1 MSDDQKKIIPINYT
15 NREFQG
21 IRRDLLQIA
30 ERHYPDTFQDFS
42 QASFGSIMVDNLAY
56 VADQLSFYLD
66 YNVNETF
73 LDTAY
78 QYENIIRHGRT
89 LGYKENGRASTFG
102 KVALYVLVPASTTGL
117 GPDRRYIPVMKKGST
132 FSSDT
137 GLNYVLTE
145 NVDFAAPRTQVIAAR
160 SNPTTGAPTF
170 YAIKTYGNVVS
181 GQFGVERVTVGAYE
195 RFKTITLSTSNISE
209 IISVFDEQGNEYYE
223 VEYLAQD
230 LIFKEVSNS
239 NFKNDN
245 VPSIL
250 KPFLV
255 SRKFVVNRSRSSVT
269 LQFGSGKSGETEI
282 VADPASV
289 AMDVFGKTYVT
300 NTTFDPSKLTKNE
313 SMGIVPS
320 DTTLTIRYRTTNPT
334 NSNLAVGSL
343 NRVKSPLVDF
353 EDRNSLS
360 ATSISDVITSIEVSN
375 EEPIVGDV
383 TNPTSDEIKR
393 RIFDTF
399 PTQNRAVTQADYENM
414 IYRMPSKFG
423 SIKRCSAQRDP
434 DSRRRNINIYVISE
448 DNFNNLVTTN
458 NTIKNN
464 LKTWMNNYRMLSDT
478 IDVLDAFII
487 NYGIDFVVK
496 PSIGADRFSLV
507 DTCINTLRQK
517 YTAEKLFIGEHIDVA
532 DIYKTLSEVEGVQSV
547 SSVKITNKS
556 GSNYAATQ
564 FDINEN
570 TSPDGSL
577 IIIPKN
583 AVAELKFPTVDIVG
597 KIK

>member
-1 MSDDQKKIIPINYT
+1 MADEQKKIIPINYT
-15 NREFQG
+15 NREFQE

-30 ERHYPDTFQDFS
+30 ERNYPDTFQDFS

-89 LGYKENGRASTFG
+89 LGFKENGRASTFG
-102 KVALYVLVPASTTGL
+102 KVALYVLVPASPTGL
-117 GPDRRYIPVMKKGST
+117 GPDRRYIPIMKKGST

-145 NVDFAAPRTQVIAAR
+145 NIDFSEPKTQVIAAR

-181 GQFGVERVTVGAYE
+181 GRFGSERVVVGAYE

-239 NFKNDN
+239 NYKNDN

-250 KPFLV
+250 KPFLA

-269 LQFGSGKSGETEI
+269 LQFGSGKSGETNV
-282 VADPASV
+282 VADPAEV

-300 NTTFDPSKLTKNE
+300 NTTFDPSRLTKNE

-320 DTTLTIRYRTTNPT
+320 DTTLTIRYRATNPT
-334 NSNLAVGSL
+334 NSNLAVGAL
-343 NRVKSPLVDF
+343 NRVTSALMDF

-360 ATSISDVITSIEVSN
+360 ATSASDVISSIEVSN

-383 TNPTSDEIKR
+383 TNPTSSEIKR

-448 DNFNNLVTTN
+448 DNFNNLTSTN
-458 NTIKNN
+458 STIKNN

-487 NYGIDFVVK
+487 NYGIEFVVR
-496 PSIGADRFSLV
+496 PSIGADRFTLV
-507 DTCINTLRQK
+507 DTCINILRDK
-517 YTAEKLFIGEHIDVA
+517 YTVEKLFIGEHIDVA
-532 DIYKTLSEVEGVQSV
+532 DIYTTLSGVEGVLSV
-547 SSVKITNKS
+547 SSVKIVNKN
-556 GSNYAATQ
+556 GSNYSATQ

-570 TSPDGSL
+570 TSPDGSS

>member
-1 MSDDQKKIIPINYT
+1 MSDEQKKIIPINYT

-21 IRRDLLQIA
+21 IRKDLLQIA

-89 LGYKENGRASTFG
+89 LGYKDNGRASTFG
-102 KVALYVLVPASTTGL
+102 KVALYVLVPASPTGL
-117 GPDRRYIPVMKKGST
+117 GPDRRYIPILKKGSS

-145 NVDFAAPRTQVIAAR
+145 NVDFSEPKTQVIVAR
-160 SNPTTGAPTF
+160 SNTTTGAPTF

-181 GQFGVERVTVGAYE
+181 GRFGSERVVVGAYE

-239 NFKNDN
+239 NYKNDN

-250 KPFLV
+250 KPFLA
-255 SRKFVVNRSRSSVT
+255 SRKFAVNRSRNSVT
-269 LQFGSGKSGETEI
+269 LQFGSGKSGESNVI
-282 VADPASV
+282 ADPAEV

-300 NTTFDPSKLTKNE
+300 NTTFDPSRLTKNE

-320 DTTLTIRYRTTNPT
+320 DTTLTINYRSTNPT
-334 NSNLAVGSL
+334 NSNLAVGAL
-343 NRVKSPLVDF
+343 TRVKSALLDF
-353 EDRNSLS
+353 EDRNNLS
-360 ATSISDVITSIEVSN
+360 TTSVSEVISSIEISN

-383 TNPTSDEIKR
+383 TNPTSSEIKR

-448 DNFNNLVTTN
+448 DNFNNLTLTN

-487 NYGIDFVVK
+487 NYGIEFVVH
-496 PSIGADRFSLV
+496 PSIGADRFTLV
-507 DTCINTLRQK
+507 DECINILRDK
-517 YTAEKLFIGEHIDVA
+517 YTNEKLFIGEHIDVA
-532 DIYKTLSEVEGVQSV
+532 GIYTTLSGVEGVLSV
-547 SSVKITNKS
+547 SNIKIVNKN
-556 GSNYAATQ
+556 GSNYSSTQ

-570 TSPDGSL
+570 TSPDGSS
-577 IIIPKN
+577 IIIPRN

>member
-1 MSDDQKKIIPINYT
+1 MADEQKKIIPINYT
-15 NREFQG
+15 NREFQE

-30 ERHYPDTFQDFS
+30 ERNYPDTFQDFS

-89 LGYKENGRASTFG
+89 LGFKENGRASTFG
-102 KVALYVLVPASTTGL
+102 KVALYVLVPASPTGL
-117 GPDRRYIPVMKKGST
+117 GPDRRYIPIMKKGST

-145 NVDFAAPRTQVIAAR
+145 NIDFSEPKTQVIAAR

-181 GQFGVERVTVGAYE
+181 GRFGSERVVVGAYE

-239 NFKNDN
+239 NYKNDN

-250 KPFLV
+250 KPFLA

-269 LQFGSGKSGETEI
+269 LQFGSGKSGETNV
-282 VADPASV
+282 VADPAEV

-300 NTTFDPSKLTKNE
+300 NTTFDPSRLTKNE

-320 DTTLTIRYRTTNPT
+320 DTTLTIRYRATNPT
-334 NSNLAVGSL
+334 NSNLAVGAL
-343 NRVKSPLVDF
+343 NRVTSALMDF

-360 ATSISDVITSIEVSN
+360 ATSASDVISSIEVSN

-383 TNPTSDEIKR
+383 TNPTSSEIKR

-448 DNFNNLVTTN
+448 DNFNNLTSTN
-458 NTIKNN
+458 STIKNN

-487 NYGIDFVVK
+487 NYGIEFVVR
-496 PSIGADRFSLV
+496 PSIGADRFTLV
-507 DTCINTLRQK
+507 DTCINILRDK
-517 YTAEKLFIGEHIDVA
+517 YTVEKLFIGEHIDVA
-532 DIYKTLSEVEGVQSV
+532 GIYTTLSGVEGVLSV
-547 SSVKITNKS
+547 SSVKIVNKN
-556 GSNYAATQ
+556 GSNYSATQ

-570 TSPDGSL
+570 TSPDGSS

>member
-1 MSDDQKKIIPINYT
+1 MSDEQKKIIPINYT

-21 IRRDLLQIA
+21 IRKDLLQIA

-89 LGYKENGRASTFG
+89 LGYKDNGRASTFG
-102 KVALYVLVPASTTGL
+102 KVALYVLVPASPTGL
-117 GPDRRYIPVMKKGST
+117 GPDRRYIPILKKGSS

-145 NVDFAAPRTQVIAAR
+145 NVDFSEPKTQVIAAR
-160 SNPTTGAPTF
+160 SNTTTGAPTF

-181 GQFGVERVTVGAYE
+181 GRFGSERVVVGAYE
-195 RFKTITLSTSNISE
+195 RFKTITLSTANISE

-239 NFKNDN
+239 NYKNDN

-250 KPFLV
+250 KPFLA
-255 SRKFVVNRSRSSVT
+255 SRKFAVNRSRNSVT
-269 LQFGSGKSGETEI
+269 LQFGSGKSGESNVI
-282 VADPASV
+282 ADPAEV

-300 NTTFDPSKLTKNE
+300 NTTFDPSRLTKNE

-320 DTTLTIRYRTTNPT
+320 DTTLTINYRSTNPT
-334 NSNLAVGSL
+334 NSNLAVGAL
-343 NRVKSPLVDF
+343 TRVKSALLDF

-360 ATSISDVITSIEVSN
+360 ATSVSEVISSIEVSN

-383 TNPTSDEIKR
+383 TNPTSSEIKR

-448 DNFNNLVTTN
+448 DNFNNLTLAN

-487 NYGIDFVVK
+487 NYGIEFVVH
-496 PSIGADRFSLV
+496 PSIGADRFTLV
-507 DTCINTLRQK
+507 DECINILRDK
-517 YTAEKLFIGEHIDVA
+517 YTNEKLFIGEHIDVA
-532 DIYKTLSEVEGVQSV
+532 GIYTTLSGVEGVLSV
-547 SSVKITNKS
+547 SNIKIVNKN
-556 GSNYAATQ
+556 GSNYSSTQ

-570 TSPDGSL
+570 TSPDGSS
-577 IIIPKN
+577 IIIPRN

>member
-1 MSDDQKKIIPINYT
+1 MSDEQKKIIPINYT

-21 IRRDLLQIA
+21 IRKDLLQIA

-89 LGYKENGRASTFG
+89 LGYKDNGRASTFG
-102 KVALYVLVPASTTGL
+102 KVALYVLVPASPTGL
-117 GPDRRYIPVMKKGST
+117 GPDRRYIPILKKGSS

-145 NVDFAAPRTQVIAAR
+145 NVDFSEPKTQVIAAR
-160 SNPTTGAPTF
+160 SNTTTGAPTF

-181 GQFGVERVTVGAYE
+181 GRFGSERVVVGAYE
-195 RFKTITLSTSNISE
+195 RFKTITLSTANISE

-239 NFKNDN
+239 NYKNDN

-250 KPFLV
+250 KPFLA
-255 SRKFVVNRSRSSVT
+255 SRKFAVNRSRNSVT
-269 LQFGSGKSGETEI
+269 LQFGSGKSGESNV
-282 VADPASV
+282 VADPAEV

-300 NTTFDPSKLTKNE
+300 NTTFDPSRLTKNE

-320 DTTLTIRYRTTNPT
+320 DTTLTINYRSTNPT
-334 NSNLAVGSL
+334 NSNLAVGAL
-343 NRVKSPLVDF
+343 TRVKSALLDF
-353 EDRNSLS
+353 EDRNNLS
-360 ATSISDVITSIEVSN
+360 ATSVSEVISSIEVSN

-383 TNPTSDEIKR
+383 TNPTSSEIKR

-448 DNFNNLVTTN
+448 DNFNNLTLTN

-487 NYGIDFVVK
+487 NYGIEFVVH
-496 PSIGADRFSLV
+496 PSIGADRFTLV
-507 DTCINTLRQK
+507 DECINILRDK
-517 YTAEKLFIGEHIDVA
+517 YTNEKLFIGEHIDVA
-532 DIYKTLSEVEGVQSV
+532 GIYTTLSGVEGVLSV
-547 SSVKITNKS
+547 SNIKIVNKN
-556 GSNYAATQ
+556 GSNYSSTQ

-570 TSPDGSL
+570 TSPDGSS
-577 IIIPKN
+577 IIIPRN

>member
-1 MSDDQKKIIPINYT
+1 MSDEQKKIIPINYT

-21 IRRDLLQIA
+21 IRKDLLQIA

-89 LGYKENGRASTFG
+89 LGYKDNGRASTFG
-102 KVALYVLVPASTTGL
+102 KVALYVLVPASPTGL
-117 GPDRRYIPVMKKGST
+117 GPDRRYIPILKKGSS

-145 NVDFAAPRTQVIAAR
+145 NVDFSEPKTQVIAAR
-160 SNPTTGAPTF
+160 SNTTTGAPTF

-181 GQFGVERVTVGAYE
+181 GRFGSERVVVGAYE
-195 RFKTITLSTSNISE
+195 RFKTITLSTANISE

-239 NFKNDN
+239 NYKNDN

-250 KPFLV
+250 KPFLA
-255 SRKFVVNRSRSSVT
+255 SRKFAVNRSRNSVT
-269 LQFGSGKSGETEI
+269 LQFGSGKSGESNV
-282 VADPASV
+282 VADPAEV

-300 NTTFDPSKLTKNE
+300 NTTFDPSRLTKNE

-320 DTTLTIRYRTTNPT
+320 DTTLTINYRSTNPT
-334 NSNLAVGSL
+334 NSNLAVGAL
-343 NRVKSPLVDF
+343 TRVKSALLDF

-360 ATSISDVITSIEVSN
+360 ATSVSEVISSIEVSN

-383 TNPTSDEIKR
+383 TNPTSSEIKR

-448 DNFNNLVTTN
+448 DNFNNLTLTN

-487 NYGIDFVVK
+487 NYGIEFVVR
-496 PSIGADRFSLV
+496 PSIGADRFTLV
-507 DTCINTLRQK
+507 DECINILRDK
-517 YTAEKLFIGEHIDVA
+517 YTNEKLFIGEHIDVA
-532 DIYKTLSEVEGVQSV
+532 GIYTTLSGVEGVLSV
-547 SSVKITNKS
+547 SNIKIVNKN
-556 GSNYAATQ
+556 GSNYSSTQ

-570 TSPDGSL
+570 TSPDGSS
-577 IIIPKN
+577 IIVPRN

>member
-1 MSDDQKKIIPINYT
+1 MSDEQKKIIPINYT

-21 IRRDLLQIA
+21 IRKDLLQIA
-30 ERHYPDTFQDFS
+30 ERNYPDTFQDFS

-89 LGYKENGRASTFG
+89 LGFKENGRASTFG
-102 KVALYVLVPASTTGL
+102 KVALYVLVPASPTGL
-117 GPDRRYIPVMKKGST
+117 GPDRRYIPIMKKGST
-132 FSSDT
+132 FSSNT

-145 NVDFAAPRTQVIAAR
+145 NIDFSEPKTQVIAAR

-181 GQFGVERVTVGAYE
+181 GRFGSERVVVGAYE

-239 NFKNDN
+239 NYKNDN

-250 KPFLV
+250 KPFLA

-269 LQFGSGKSGETEI
+269 LQFGSGKSGETNV
-282 VADPASV
+282 VADPAEV

-300 NTTFDPSKLTKNE
+300 NTTFDPSRLTKNE

-320 DTTLTIRYRTTNPT
+320 DTTLTIRYRATNPT
-334 NSNLAVGSL
+334 NSNLAVGAL
-343 NRVKSPLVDF
+343 NRVTSALMDF

-360 ATSISDVITSIEVSN
+360 ATSASDVISSIEVSN

-383 TNPTSDEIKR
+383 TNPTSSEIKR

-448 DNFNNLVTTN
+448 DNFNNLTSTN
-458 NTIKNN
+458 STIKNN

-487 NYGIDFVVK
+487 NYGIEFVVR
-496 PSIGADRFSLV
+496 PSIGADRFTLV
-507 DTCINTLRQK
+507 DTCINILRDK
-517 YTAEKLFIGEHIDVA
+517 YTVEKLFIGEHIDVA
-532 DIYKTLSEVEGVQSV
+532 DVYTTLSGVEGVLSV
-547 SSVKITNKS
+547 SSVKIVNKN
-556 GSNYAATQ
+556 GSNYSATQ

-570 TSPDGSL
+570 TSPDGSS

>member
-1 MSDDQKKIIPINYT
+1 MADEQKKIIPINYT
-15 NREFQG
+15 NREFQE

-89 LGYKENGRASTFG
+89 LGYKDNGRASTFG
-102 KVALYVLVPASTTGL
+102 KVALYVLVPASPTGL
-117 GPDRRYIPVMKKGST
+117 GPDRRYIPIMKKGSS

-145 NVDFAAPRTQVIAAR
+145 NVDFSAPKTQVVTAR
-160 SNPTTGAPTF
+160 NNATTGAPTF

-181 GQFGVERVTVGAYE
+181 GRFGSERVVVGAYE
-195 RFKTITLSTSNISE
+195 RFKTITLATSNVSE
-209 IISVFDEQGNEYYE
+209 IISVFDEQGNQYYE

-239 NFKNDN
+239 NYKNDN

-250 KPFLV
+250 KPFLA
-255 SRKFVVNRSRSSVT
+255 SRKFVVNRSRNSVT
-269 LQFGSGKSGETEI
+269 LQFGSGKSGQTNV
-282 VADPASV
+282 VADPAEV
-289 AMDVFGKTYVT
+289 AMDVFGKTYIT
-300 NTTFDPSKLTKNE
+300 STTFDPSRLTKNE

-320 DTTLTIRYRTTNPT
+320 DTTLTINYRNTNPT
-334 NSNLAVGSL
+334 NSNLAVGAL
-343 NRVKSPLVDF
+343 TRVTSALLDF

-360 ATSISDVITSIEVSN
+360 TTSVSEVITSIEVSN

-383 TNPTSDEIKR
+383 TNPTSSEIKR

-448 DNFNNLVTTN
+448 DNFNNLTLTN

-487 NYGIDFVVK
+487 NYGIEFVVR
-496 PSIGADRFSLV
+496 PSIGADRFTLV
-507 DTCINTLRQK
+507 DECINILRDK
-517 YTAEKLFIGEHIDVA
+517 YTNEKLFIGEHIDVA
-532 DIYKTLSEVEGVQSV
+532 DIYTTLSGVEGVLSV
-547 SSVKITNKS
+547 SNIKIVNKN
-556 GSNYAATQ
+556 GSNYSSTQ

-570 TSPDGSL
+570 TSPDGSSL
-577 IIIPKN
+577 IIPRN

>member
-1 MSDDQKKIIPINYT
+1 MSDEQKKIIPINYT

-21 IRRDLLQIA
+21 IRKDLLQIA

-89 LGYKENGRASTFG
+89 LGYKDNGRASTFG
-102 KVALYVLVPASTTGL
+102 KVALYVLVPASPTGL
-117 GPDRRYIPVMKKGST
+117 GPDRRYIPILKKGSS

-145 NVDFAAPRTQVIAAR
+145 NVDFSEPKTQVIAAR
-160 SNPTTGAPTF
+160 SNTTTGAPTF

-181 GQFGVERVTVGAYE
+181 GRFGSERVVVGAYE

-239 NFKNDN
+239 NYKNDN

-250 KPFLV
+250 KPFLA
-255 SRKFVVNRSRSSVT
+255 SRKFAVNRSRNSVT
-269 LQFGSGKSGETEI
+269 LQFGSGKSGESNV
-282 VADPASV
+282 VADPAEV

-300 NTTFDPSKLTKNE
+300 NTTFDPSRLTKNE

-320 DTTLTIRYRTTNPT
+320 DTTLTINYRSTNPT
-334 NSNLAVGSL
+334 NSNLAVGAL
-343 NRVKSPLVDF
+343 TRVKSALLDF

-360 ATSISDVITSIEVSN
+360 ATSVSEVISSIEVSN

-383 TNPTSDEIKR
+383 TNPTSSEIKR

-448 DNFNNLVTTN
+448 DNFNNLTLAN

-487 NYGIDFVVK
+487 NYGIEFVVR
-496 PSIGADRFSLV
+496 PSIGADRFTLV
-507 DTCINTLRQK
+507 DECINILRDK
-517 YTAEKLFIGEHIDVA
+517 YTNEKLFIGEHIDVA
-532 DIYKTLSEVEGVQSV
+532 GIYTTLSGVEGVLSV
-547 SSVKITNKS
+547 SNIKIVNKN
-556 GSNYAATQ
+556 GSNYSSTQ

-570 TSPDGSL
+570 TSPDGSS
-577 IIIPKN
+577 IIVPRN

>member
-1 MSDDQKKIIPINYT
+1 MSDEQKKIIPINYT

-21 IRRDLLQIA
+21 IRKDLLQIA

-89 LGYKENGRASTFG
+89 LGYKDNGRASTFG
-102 KVALYVLVPASTTGL
+102 KVALYVLVPASPTGL
-117 GPDRRYIPVMKKGST
+117 GPDRRYIPILKKGSS

-145 NVDFAAPRTQVIAAR
+145 NVDFSEPKTQVIAAR
-160 SNPTTGAPTF
+160 SNTTTGAPTF

-181 GQFGVERVTVGAYE
+181 GRFGSERVVVGAYE
-195 RFKTITLSTSNISE
+195 RFKTITLSTANISE

-239 NFKNDN
+239 NYKNDN

-250 KPFLV
+250 KPFLA
-255 SRKFVVNRSRSSVT
+255 SRKFAVNRSRNSVT
-269 LQFGSGKSGETEI
+269 LQFGSGKSGESNV
-282 VADPASV
+282 VADPAEV

-300 NTTFDPSKLTKNE
+300 NTTFDPSRLTKNE

-320 DTTLTIRYRTTNPT
+320 DTTLTINYRSTNPT
-334 NSNLAVGSL
+334 NSNLAVGAL
-343 NRVKSPLVDF
+343 TRVKSALLDF

-360 ATSISDVITSIEVSN
+360 ATSVSEVISSIEVSN

-383 TNPTSDEIKR
+383 TNPTSSEIKR

-448 DNFNNLVTTN
+448 DNFNNLTLTN

-487 NYGIDFVVK
+487 NYGIEFVVR
-496 PSIGADRFSLV
+496 PSIGADRFTLV
-507 DTCINTLRQK
+507 DECINILRDK
-517 YTAEKLFIGEHIDVA
+517 YTNEKLFIGEHIDVA
-532 DIYKTLSEVEGVQSV
+532 DIYTTLSGVEGVLSV
-547 SSVKITNKS
+547 SNIKIVNKN
-556 GSNYAATQ
+556 GSNYSSTQ

-570 TSPDGSL
+570 TSPDGSSL
-577 IIIPKN
+577 IIPRN

>member
-1 MSDDQKKIIPINYT
+1 MSDEQKKIIPINYT
-15 NREFQG
+15 NREFQE

-89 LGYKENGRASTFG
+89 LGFKENARASTFG
-102 KVALYVLVPASTTGL
+102 KVALYVLVPASPTGL
-117 GPDRRYIPVMKKGST
+117 GPDRRYIPIMKKGSS
-132 FSSDT
+132 FSSNT
-137 GLNYVLTE
+137 GLNFILTE
-145 NVDFAAPRTQVIAAR
+145 NVDFAAPQTQIIAAR
-160 SNPTTGAPTF
+160 SNPATGAPTF

-181 GQFGVERVTVGAYE
+181 GRFGTERITCGAYE
-195 RFKTITLSTSNISE
+195 RFKTITLSTPNISE
-209 IISVFDEQGNEYYE
+209 IISVFDEQGNQYYE

-239 NFKNDN
+239 NYKNDN

-250 KPFLV
+250 KPFLA
-255 SRKFVVNRSRSSVT
+255 SRKFVVNRSRSSTT
-269 LQFGSGKSGETEI
+269 LQFGSGKSGETNI
-282 VADPASV
+282 VADPAEV
-289 AMDVFGKTYVT
+289 AVDVFGKTYVT
-300 NTTFDPSKLTKNE
+300 NTTFDPSRLTKNE

-320 DTTLTIRYRTTNPT
+320 DTTLTISYRTTNAT
-334 NSNLAVGSL
+334 NSNLAVGAL
-343 NRVKSPLVDF
+343 NRVTSALVDF

-360 ATSISDVITSIEVSN
+360 ATSLSDVITSIEVSN
-375 EEPIVGDV
+375 ETPIVGDV

-434 DSRRRNINIYVISE
+434 DARRRNINIYVISE
-448 DNFNNLVTTN
+448 DSFNNFVATN
-458 NTIKNN
+458 STIKNN

-487 NYGIDFVVK
+487 NYGIEFVVK
-496 PSIGADRFSLV
+496 PSIGADRFTLV
-507 DTCINTLRQK
+507 DTCINKLRDK
-517 YTAEKLFIGEHIDVA
+517 YTTEKLFIGEHINMA
-532 DIYKTLSEVEGVQSV
+532 DIYTTLNEVEGVQSV
-547 SSVKITNKS
+547 SSVKIVNKN
-556 GSNYAATQ
+556 GSNYSPTQ
-564 FDINEN
+564 FDINSN
-570 TSPDGSL
+570 TSPDGSSVVV
-577 IIIPKN
+577 PKN

>member
-1 MSDDQKKIIPINYT
+1 MSDEQKKIIPINYT

-21 IRRDLLQIA
+21 IRKDLLQIA

-89 LGYKENGRASTFG
+89 LGYKDNGRASTFG
-102 KVALYVLVPASTTGL
+102 KVALYVLVPASPTGL
-117 GPDRRYIPVMKKGST
+117 GPDRRYIPILKKGSS

-145 NVDFAAPRTQVIAAR
+145 NVDFSEPKTQVIAAR
-160 SNPTTGAPTF
+160 SNTTTGAPTF

-181 GQFGVERVTVGAYE
+181 GRFGSERVVVGAYE
-195 RFKTITLSTSNISE
+195 RFKTITLSTANISE

-239 NFKNDN
+239 NYKNDN

-250 KPFLV
+250 KPFLA
-255 SRKFVVNRSRSSVT
+255 SRKFAVNRSRNSVT
-269 LQFGSGKSGETEI
+269 LQFGSGKSGESNV
-282 VADPASV
+282 VADPAEV

-300 NTTFDPSKLTKNE
+300 NTTFDPSRLTKNE

-320 DTTLTIRYRTTNPT
+320 DTTLTINYRSTNPT
-334 NSNLAVGSL
+334 NSNLAVGAL
-343 NRVKSPLVDF
+343 TRVKSALLDF

-360 ATSISDVITSIEVSN
+360 ATSVSEVISSIEVSN

-383 TNPTSDEIKR
+383 TNPTSSEIKR

-448 DNFNNLVTTN
+448 DNFNNLTLAN

-487 NYGIDFVVK
+487 NYGIEFVVR
-496 PSIGADRFSLV
+496 PSIGADRFTLV
-507 DTCINTLRQK
+507 DECINILRDK
-517 YTAEKLFIGEHIDVA
+517 YTNEKLFIGEHIDVA
-532 DIYKTLSEVEGVQSV
+532 GIYTTLSGVEGVLSV
-547 SSVKITNKS
+547 SNIKIVNKN
-556 GSNYAATQ
+556 GSNYSSTQ

-570 TSPDGSL
+570 TSPDGSS
-577 IIIPKN
+577 IIVPRN

>member
-1 MSDDQKKIIPINYT
+1 MADEQKKIIPINYT
-15 NREFQG
+15 NREFQE

-42 QASFGSIMVDNLAY
+42 QASFGSIMVDNLSY

-102 KVALYVLVPASTTGL
+102 KVALYVLVPASPTGL
-117 GPDRRYIPVMKKGST
+117 GPDRRYIPIMKKGSS

-145 NVDFAAPRTQVIAAR
+145 NVDFSAPQTQVIAAR
-160 SNPTTGAPTF
+160 SNSTTGAPTY

-181 GQFGVERVTVGAYE
+181 GRFGAERVVVGTYE
-195 RFKTITLSTSNISE
+195 RFKSITLSTSNISE

-230 LIFKEVSNS
+230 LIFKEVANS
-239 NFKNDN
+239 NYKNDN

-269 LQFGSGKSGETEI
+269 LQFGSGKSGETEV
-282 VADPASV
+282 VADPAAVS
-289 AMDVFGKTYVT
+289 MDVFGKTYVT
-300 NTTFDPSKLTKNE
+300 NTTFDPSRLTKNE
-313 SMGIVPS
+313 SMGVVPS
-320 DTTLTIRYRTTNPT
+320 DTTLTIRYRATNPT

-343 NRVKSPLVDF
+343 NKVSSALVDF

-360 ATSISDVITSIEVSN
+360 ATSLSEVIASIEVSN
-375 EEPIVGDV
+375 ESPIVGDV

-434 DSRRRNINIYVISE
+434 DARRRNINIYVMSE
-448 DNFNNLVTTN
+448 DNFGNLIATN
-458 NTIKNN
+458 STIKNN

-487 NYGIDFVVK
+487 NYGIEFVVH
-496 PSIGADRFSLV
+496 PSIGADRFTLV
-507 DTCINTLRQK
+507 DACINKLRDK
-517 YTAEKLFIGEHIDVA
+517 YTTEKLFIGEHIDVA
-532 DIYKTLSEVEGVQSV
+532 DIYKTLSGVEGVQSV
-547 SSVKITNKS
+547 SSVKINNKN
-556 GSNYAATQ
+556 GSNYSSSQ
-564 FDINEN
+564 LDINDN
-570 TSPDGSL
+570 TSPDGSS

-583 AVAELKFPTVDIVG
+583 AVAELKYPTVDIVR

>member
-1 MSDDQKKIIPINYT
+1 MSDEQKKIIPINYT

-21 IRRDLLQIA
+21 IRKDLLQIA

-89 LGYKENGRASTFG
+89 LGYKDNGRASTFG
-102 KVALYVLVPASTTGL
+102 KVALYVLVPASPTGL
-117 GPDRRYIPVMKKGST
+117 GPDRRYIPILKKGSS

-145 NVDFAAPRTQVIAAR
+145 NVDFSEPKTQVIAAR
-160 SNPTTGAPTF
+160 SNTTTGAPTF

-181 GQFGVERVTVGAYE
+181 GRFGSERVVVGAYE

-239 NFKNDN
+239 NYKNDN

-250 KPFLV
+250 KPFLA
-255 SRKFVVNRSRSSVT
+255 SRKFAVNRSRNSVT
-269 LQFGSGKSGETEI
+269 LQFGSGKSGESNV
-282 VADPASV
+282 VADPAEV

-300 NTTFDPSKLTKNE
+300 NTTFDPSRLTKNE

-320 DTTLTIRYRTTNPT
+320 DTTLTINYRSTNPT
-334 NSNLAVGSL
+334 NSNLAVGAL
-343 NRVKSPLVDF
+343 TRVKSALLDF
-353 EDRNSLS
+353 EDRNNLS
-360 ATSISDVITSIEVSN
+360 ATSVSEVISSIEVSN

-383 TNPTSDEIKR
+383 TNPTSSEIKR

-448 DNFNNLVTTN
+448 DNFNNLTLAN

-487 NYGIDFVVK
+487 NYGIEFVVR
-496 PSIGADRFSLV
+496 PSIGADRFTLV
-507 DTCINTLRQK
+507 DECINILRDK
-517 YTAEKLFIGEHIDVA
+517 YTNEKLFIGEHIDVA
-532 DIYKTLSEVEGVQSV
+532 GIYTTLSGVEGVLSV
-547 SSVKITNKS
+547 SNIKIVNKN
-556 GSNYAATQ
+556 GSNYSSTQ

-570 TSPDGSL
+570 TSPDGSS
-577 IIIPKN
+577 IIVPRN

>member
-1 MSDDQKKIIPINYT
+1 MSDEQKKIIPINYT

-21 IRRDLLQIA
+21 IRKDLLQIA

-89 LGYKENGRASTFG
+89 LGYKDNGRASTFG
-102 KVALYVLVPASTTGL
+102 KVALYVLVPASPTGL
-117 GPDRRYIPVMKKGST
+117 GPDRRYIPILKKGSS

-145 NVDFAAPRTQVIAAR
+145 NVDFSEPKTQVIAAR
-160 SNPTTGAPTF
+160 SNTTTGAPTF

-181 GQFGVERVTVGAYE
+181 GRFGSERVVVGAYE
-195 RFKTITLSTSNISE
+195 RFKTITLSTANISE

-239 NFKNDN
+239 NYKNDN

-250 KPFLV
+250 KPFLA
-255 SRKFVVNRSRSSVT
+255 SRKFAVNRSRNSVT
-269 LQFGSGKSGETEI
+269 LQFGSGKSGESNV
-282 VADPASV
+282 VADPAEV

-300 NTTFDPSKLTKNE
+300 NTTFDPSRLTKNE

-320 DTTLTIRYRTTNPT
+320 DTTLTINYRSTNPT
-334 NSNLAVGSL
+334 NSNLAVGAL
-343 NRVKSPLVDF
+343 TRVKSALLDF
-353 EDRNSLS
+353 EDRNNLS
-360 ATSISDVITSIEVSN
+360 ATSVSEVISSIEVSN

-383 TNPTSDEIKR
+383 TNPTSSEIKR

-448 DNFNNLVTTN
+448 DNFNNLTLAN

-487 NYGIDFVVK
+487 NYGIEFVVR
-496 PSIGADRFSLV
+496 PSIGADRFTLV
-507 DTCINTLRQK
+507 DECINILRDK
-517 YTAEKLFIGEHIDVA
+517 YTNEKLFIGEHIDVA
-532 DIYKTLSEVEGVQSV
+532 GIYTTLSGVEGVLSV
-547 SSVKITNKS
+547 SNIKIVNKN
-556 GSNYAATQ
+556 GSNYSSTQ

-570 TSPDGSL
+570 TSPDGSS
-577 IIIPKN
+577 IIVPRN

>member
-1 MSDDQKKIIPINYT
+1 MSRKKIIPINYT
-15 NREFQG
+15 NREFQE

-89 LGYKENGRASTFG
+89 LGYKDNGRASTFG
-102 KVALYVLVPASTTGL
+102 KVALYVLVPASPTGL
-117 GPDRRYIPVMKKGST
+117 GPDRRYIPIMKKGSS

-145 NVDFAAPRTQVIAAR
+145 NVDFSAPKTQVVTAR
-160 SNPTTGAPTF
+160 NNATTGAPTF

-181 GQFGVERVTVGAYE
+181 GRFGSERVVVGAYE
-195 RFKTITLSTSNISE
+195 RFKTITLATSNISE
-209 IISVFDEQGNEYYE
+209 IISVFDEQGNQYYE

-239 NFKNDN
+239 NYKNDN

-250 KPFLV
+250 KPFLA
-255 SRKFVVNRSRSSVT
+255 SRKFVVNRSRNSVT
-269 LQFGSGKSGETEI
+269 LQFGSGKSGQTNV
-282 VADPASV
+282 VADPAEV
-289 AMDVFGKTYVT
+289 AMDVFGKTYIT
-300 NTTFDPSKLTKNE
+300 STTFDPSRLTKNE

-320 DTTLTIRYRTTNPT
+320 DTTLTINYRNTNPT
-334 NSNLAVGSL
+334 NSNLAVGAL
-343 NRVKSPLVDF
+343 TRVTSALLDF

-360 ATSISDVITSIEVSN
+360 TTSVSEVITSIEVSN

-383 TNPTSDEIKR
+383 TNPTSSEIKR

-448 DNFNNLVTTN
+448 DNFNNLTLTN

-487 NYGIDFVVK
+487 NYGIEFVVR
-496 PSIGADRFSLV
+496 PSIGADRFTLV
-507 DTCINTLRQK
+507 DECINILRDK
-517 YTAEKLFIGEHIDVA
+517 YTNEKLFIGEHIDVA
-532 DIYKTLSEVEGVQSV
+532 DIYTTLSGVEGVLSV
-547 SSVKITNKS
+547 SNIKIVNKN
-556 GSNYAATQ
+556 GSNYSSTQ

-570 TSPDGSL
+570 TSPDGSSL
-577 IIIPKN
+577 IIPRN

>member
-1 MSDDQKKIIPINYT
+1 MSDEQKKIIPINYT

-21 IRRDLLQIA
+21 IRKDLLQIA
-30 ERHYPDTFQDFS
+30 ERNYPDTFQDFS

-89 LGYKENGRASTFG
+89 LGFKENGRASTFG
-102 KVALYVLVPASTTGL
+102 KVALYVLVPASPTGL
-117 GPDRRYIPVMKKGST
+117 GPDRRYIPIMKKGST
-132 FSSDT
+132 FSSNT

-145 NVDFAAPRTQVIAAR
+145 NIDFSEPKTQVIAAR

-181 GQFGVERVTVGAYE
+181 GRFGSERVVVGAYE

-239 NFKNDN
+239 NYKNDN

-250 KPFLV
+250 KPFLA

-269 LQFGSGKSGETEI
+269 LQFGSGKSGETNV
-282 VADPASV
+282 VADPAEV

-300 NTTFDPSKLTKNE
+300 NTTFDPSRLTKNE

-320 DTTLTIRYRTTNPT
+320 DTTLTIRYRATNPT
-334 NSNLAVGSL
+334 NSNLAVGAL
-343 NRVKSPLVDF
+343 NRVTSALVDF

-360 ATSISDVITSIEVSN
+360 ATSASDVISSIEVSN

-383 TNPTSDEIKR
+383 TNPTSSEIKR

-448 DNFNNLVTTN
+448 DNFNNLTSTN
-458 NTIKNN
+458 STIKNN

-487 NYGIDFVVK
+487 NYGIEFVVR
-496 PSIGADRFSLV
+496 PSIGADRFTLV
-507 DTCINTLRQK
+507 DTCINILRDK
-517 YTAEKLFIGEHIDVA
+517 YTVEKLFIGEHIDVA
-532 DIYKTLSEVEGVQSV
+532 DIYTTLSGVEGVLSV
-547 SSVKITNKS
+547 SSVKIVNKN
-556 GSNYAATQ
+556 GSNYSATQ

-570 TSPDGSL
+570 TSPDGSS